1 MKMATEMEMGML
13 TVTDTMEMDYRLV
26 NILLKV
32 LLNENDSY
40 ESHVRLSCFT
50 LQIT

>member
-1 MKMATEMEMGML
+1 MKMDTGMEMG